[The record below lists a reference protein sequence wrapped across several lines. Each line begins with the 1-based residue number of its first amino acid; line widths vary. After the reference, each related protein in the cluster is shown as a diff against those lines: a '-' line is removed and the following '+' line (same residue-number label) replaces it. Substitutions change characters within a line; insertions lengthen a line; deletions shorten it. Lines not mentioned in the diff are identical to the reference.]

1 VTRADAE
8 AKVLHQFV
16 YRTTPLA
23 WVPVARRHVTAEERQ
38 KVWQDVETM
47 KFAIAFAL
55 VALTAPAQDRPLPKK
70 IPIADGIV
78 LFVTPPY
85 GDVGLDGNSI
95 AILSRDGVFVFDT
108 NGTPAAAAAVLAEI
122 RKLTDRPVR
131 YVANSH
137 WHWDHWYGT
146 ETYQRAFPDLRVI
159 AHEKTREM
167 MQGPALAFN
176 KPGLETQLPAYIQGL
191 EKRVTAARTAT
202 PPPADLPGLEH
213 RLAED
218 RFFLEQKT
226 NVHHVAA
233 NVTFSGKVEIQMG
246 ERRIQLLHYDR
257 AVTPGDAFVYLP
269 DEKIL
274 ITGDLLINPIS
285 FALSCYPTEWLR
297 TLEKIDALDAT
308 IIVPGHGEPLRD
320 KQLLHATMDVFR
332 ELLRGGKD
340 AKSKG
345 LDPDQARTAIM
356 PEIHDL
362 MVKITRDD
370 AALNQAF
377 TVQLVDWYLHR
388 VYDELNGPLDDT
400 IAAIPQK

>member
-1 VTRADAE
+1 
-8 AKVLHQFV
+8 
-16 YRTTPLA
+16 
-23 WVPVARRHVTAEERQ
+23 
-38 KVWQDVETM
+38 M

-55 VALTAPAQDRPLPKK
+55 VLLALSSPAQDRPLPKK

-78 LFVTPPY
+78 LFVTPAY

-95 AILSRDGVFVFDT
+95 AIMSRDGVFVFDS

-122 RKLTDRPVR
+122 RTLTDRPVR
-131 YVANSH
+131 YVVNSH

-167 MQGPALAFN
+167 MLGPALAFN
-176 KPGLETQLPAYIQGL
+176 KPGLETQLPAYIQSL
-191 EKRVTAARTAT
+191 EKRVAAARAAA
-202 PPPADLPGLEH
+202 PAPADLPALEH
-213 RLAED
+213 RLEED
-218 RFFLEQKT
+218 RFFLEQKK

-233 NVTFSGKVEIQMG
+233 NVTFSDRLEIQMG
-246 ERRIQLLHYDR
+246 ERRIQVLHYDR

-269 DEKIL
+269 DEKIV

-285 FALSCYPTEWLR
+285 FALSCYPTGWLR
-297 TLEKIDALDAT
+297 TLEKIDALDAR

-332 ELLRGGKD
+332 ELLRRGKE
-340 AKSKG
+340 AKARG
-345 LDPDQARTAIM
+345 QDPDEARAAIM
-356 PEIHDL
+356 PQIHDL

-370 AALNQAF
+370 PALNQAF
-377 TVQLVDWYLHR
+377 AVQLVDWYLHR